1 MVYQFSTAIAIA
13 AIATVF
19 PGCESTPDSTIA
31 SPPGPPG
38 ARPDVRG
45 PDGPSGWLERPS
57 DLGPLWNW
65 YGQALPTGD
74 LATSVITLETLS
86 PSSVNVDTSYD
97 YTIRVRNVTDAML
110 LTDVVVADHL
120 PKSGFEYETSAP
132 EGTIG
137 EDGSLVFEI
146 ASLAPKEHRDIV
158 VRGKATATG
167 KLKNCTHVD
176 YRTLACVTT
185 DVVEAQLKLQKRT
198 PLEVVLCDEIPIS
211 VTVRN
216 PGTGVAN
223 NVLVVDELP
232 AGWTV
237 DGRTR
242 MSWEVGSLPGGESRE
257 LKATARAAATGTF
270 VNTVTATADG
280 GLQAESS
287 TQTAVR
293 RPVLTIA
300 ESVHVKTQI
309 LDRDAT
315 FEIAVENRGDYPARD
330 CLLVERVS
338 GAERVSAI
346 SDGGML
352 TGSQITWKLGSL
364 APGAKR
370 TLGYKA
376 SRTTEG
382 AISGASTVTAYCADP
397 ASASAETNY
406 VGVPAILLE
415 VVDDPDPIV
424 IGNTTTYTI
433 HVTNQGTA
441 RDTNLVVRCV
451 LDKGVE
457 FVSAT
462 GASAHTVRGSN
473 VEFASLTSIAPKAHA
488 TWTVVV
494 RGTEAADT
502 RFAVSLETDETSR
515 PIAETESTR
524 FYK

>member
-1 MVYQFSTAIAIA
+1 MLYRFSTAIAIA

-19 PGCESTPDSTIA
+19 PGCESTPDSTTQ
-31 SPPGPPG
+31 SPPGPG

-45 PDGPSGWLERPS
+45 QDGLSGWLKRPS
-57 DLGPLWNW
+57 DLGPMWNW

-74 LATSVITLETLS
+74 LATSVITVETLS
-86 PSSVNVDTSYD
+86 PSSVNVDSSYD
-97 YTIRVRNVTDAML
+97 YTIRVRNVTEAMM
-110 LTDVVVADHL
+110 LTDLVVADHL
-120 PKSGFEYETSAP
+120 PASGFEFETSSP
-132 EGTIG
+132 EGRMG
-137 EDGSLVFEI
+137 DNGSLLFEI
-146 ASLAPKEHRDIV
+146 PSLAPKEHRDIV

-167 KLKNCTHVD
+167 KLRNCTHVD

-185 DVVEAQLKLQKRT
+185 EVVEAQLQLQKRT
-198 PLEVVLCDEIPIS
+198 PLEIVVCDEIPIS

-223 NVLVVDELP
+223 NVVVVDKLP

-237 DGRTR
+237 DGRSEI
-242 MSWEVGSLPGGESRE
+242 SWDIGSLPAGESRE
-257 LKATARAAATGTF
+257 LKAVARAKATGTF

-280 GLQAESS
+280 GLRAQSS

-300 ESVHVKTQI
+300 ENVHVKTQI
-309 LDRDAT
+309 LGREAT
-315 FEIAVENRGDYPARD
+315 FDIVVENRGDYPARD

-338 GAERVSAI
+338 GAEKVSAI
-346 SDGGML
+346 SDGGTL
-352 TGSQITWKLGSL
+352 TGSQITWNLGSL
-364 APGAKR
+364 GPGAKR
-370 TLGYKA
+370 TFSYKA
-376 SRTTEG
+376 TRATEG
-382 AISGASTVTAYCADP
+382 SISGAGTVTAYCAEQ
-397 ASASAETNY
+397 ASASAETKY

-457 FVSAT
+457 FVSAS
-462 GASAHTVRGSN
+462 GASAHSVRGSN
-473 VEFASLTSIAPKAHA
+473 VEFAPLATLAPKAHA

-494 RGTEAADT
+494 RGTEVADT
-502 RFAVSLETDETSR
+502 RFAVALETDETSR
-515 PIAETESTR
+515 PIEETESTR